1 MTNGLIGR
9 KLGMTRVF
17 TEEGVAVPVTII
29 EAGPCK
35 VVQVRDQAVQLGFG
49 ERRKSRAKRAELG
62 HAKKAGLDAAPH
74 IVRSFEL
81 RGDSLAPGSEI
92 TVDIFSAGEMVKVT
106 GQSKGRGFQ

>member
-17 TEEGVAVPVTII
+17 SEDGVAVPVTII
-29 EAGPCK
+29 QAGPCK

-49 ERRKSRAKRAELG
+49 ERRKSRLKQAELG
-62 HAKKAGLDAAPH
+62 HAKKAGLETSHH

-81 RGDSLAPGSEI
+81 VGESLAPGSEV
-92 TVDIFSAGEMVKVT
+92 TVEIINPGVLVKVT
-106 GQSKGRGFQ
+106 GR